1 MPNDSSGRPQ
11 RPALRPVPVRRAA
24 SRRRVR
30 AVRSPGADAPA
41 RGAARQPGAGDP
53 AIARF
58 EALAHELH
66 DSIAQQLGFLSFQA
80 RHVEGLLAR
89 PAEASASLREL
100 RSVLGRVQKQ
110 VRELILGARVGMQ
123 GSSLRTAVG
132 DAVAEFSRRSS
143 IVFELDNRLD
153 EGHVAPACELHLLQI
168 VREALANVVRH
179 SRARSARVALRGRG
193 SGGAQI
199 VIEDDGI
206 GVPAA
211 VLAASV
217 DGGEAGHYGLAIMR
231 ERARTIG
238 AALSVETAPG
248 GGTRIVLHLPDG
260 EGSP

>member
-1 MPNDSSGRPQ
+1 M
-11 RPALRPVPVRRAA
+11 
-24 SRRRVR
+24 
-30 AVRSPGADAPA
+30 
-41 RGAARQPGAGDP
+41 
-53 AIARF
+53 
-58 EALAHELH
+58 
-66 DSIAQQLGFLSFQA
+66 
-80 RHVEGLLAR
+80 
-89 PAEASASLREL
+89 
-100 RSVLGRVQKQ
+100 
-110 VRELILGARVGMQ
+110 
-123 GSSLRTAVG
+123 
-132 DAVAEFSRRSS
+132 
-143 IVFELDNRLD
+143 
-153 EGHVAPACELHLLQI
+153 
-168 VREALANVVRH
+168 
-179 SRARSARVALRGRG
+179 ALRGRG